1 MSWLLRLLLGHNF
14 FTLAPMVAKVAS
26 GKYIAFTY
34 SQVLQD
40 TRGMVAKVAVGIE
53 P

>member
-1 MSWLLRLLLGHNF
+1 MVAEVATGTQFF

-40 TRGMVAKVAVGIE
+40 TRGMAAKVAVGIE